1 MKEIEVK
8 TVYEGFDKEESSLIK
23 TDQKRLQQVL
33 LNLHSNAIKFTDR
46 KGKIQLLVQ
55 RIKGQYNLLGPILQN
70 NKDQIVISVID
81 SGIGI
86 KESDQ
91 SKLFKLFGS
100 IKDEKKKINT
110 QGIGLGLVIS
120 KLIVEK
126 FNGTIDFISQYK
138 EGSTFFFSFE
148 IEPY

>member
-1 MKEIEVK
+1 
-8 TVYEGFDKEESSLIK
+8 
-23 TDQKRLQQVL
+23 
-33 LNLHSNAIKFTDR
+33 
-46 KGKIQLLVQ
+46 
-55 RIKGQYNLLGPILQN
+55 
-70 NKDQIVISVID
+70 VID

-86 KESDQ
+86 KEGDQ
-91 SKLFKLFGS
+91 TKLFKLFGS

-126 FNGTIDFISQYK
+126 FNGTIDFISEYK

-148 IEPY
+148 IEPYRGNELIQHKASSLYSQIKIKKRTTINLNKHSVDNSTKNKISDFDL